1 MIDHS
6 IPVAAAG
13 LRILP
18 GDILVC
24 DGDGV
29 TRVPVDV
36 AEDVLK
42 TAAEVRE
49 REGKGFAYFSKLGF
63 SVEDWEGYKAGLG

>member
-1 MIDHS
+1 MINHG
-6 IPVAAAG
+6 IPVHVAG
-13 LRILP
+13 MRILP

-42 TAAEVRE
+42 HGA
-49 REGKGFAYFSKLGF
+49 
-63 SVEDWEGYKAGLG
+63 